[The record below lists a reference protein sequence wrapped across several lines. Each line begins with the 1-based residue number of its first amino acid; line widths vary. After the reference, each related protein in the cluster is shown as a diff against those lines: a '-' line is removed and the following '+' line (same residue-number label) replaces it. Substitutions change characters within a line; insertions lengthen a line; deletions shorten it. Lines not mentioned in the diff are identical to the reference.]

1 MRAVLAQRV
10 AQAHAEGGFRLAAEL
25 VAQGVPLGR
34 ARADPPAAF
43 VVDDVVEEVWY
54 VVVALGR
61 TLVWVVDRGRDGRLV
76 RVAVGL
82 LGGALAQTHAAT
94 AAEDELRGSDVGE
107 VGSEAAGVTP
117 ADPARG

>member
-1 MRAVLAQRV
+1 MGRRRSILRGRRILSR
-10 AQAHAEGGFRLAAEL
+10 EKLFFL
-25 VAQGVPLGR
+25 VCLGHV
-34 ARADPPAAF
+34 

-82 LGGALAQTHAAT
+82 LGGALAQTHAAS

-117 ADPARG
+117 ADPPRG